1 MAYITRANYKK
12 ILHKIDSKLLISEDD
27 LEKECLC
34 EDYPQMRLYFLNRT
48 DKRELLL
55 FKKVLTNPEIAIDT
69 KYKRV
74 DYEDTYTYVDEF
86 RPAYHKDPQC
96 SRLLHDFDG
105 VRIPEKIKSLDKEKI
120 NEYRKWYRENR
131 HYIEE
136 GKDDLFYTLL
146 HAKWGVDKYDI
157 DVVSHLNTG
166 NVRVMDT
173 IEECYLEIVKLC
185 KEWNDWLGDKEGG
198 NHILR
203 KASYQYSYGAKNA
216 YLGNKEEPLPNN
228 KTGFPDE
235 AVKECLR
242 EMQNKFKN
250 PIIELI
256 RQYYMIKYNANIDVE
271 EEVLKQL
278 GFGPCVKCYS
288 RGVIL
293 TLDVL

>member
-12 ILHKIDSKLLISEDD
+12 ILQKIDSKLLISEDD

-69 KYKRV
+69 TYKRV

>member
-12 ILHKIDSKLLISEDD
+12 ILQKIDSKLLISEDD

-185 KEWNDWLGDKEGG
+185 KEWHDWSGDKEGG

>member
-1 MAYITRANYKK
+1 MAKMVGLSR
-12 ILHKIDSKLLISEDD
+12 KLRLPWLKYTVDLVATGMEESE
-27 LEKECLC
+27 
-34 EDYPQMRLYFLNRT
+34 
-48 DKRELLL
+48 
-55 FKKVLTNPEIAIDT
+55 I
-69 KYKRV
+69 
-74 DYEDTYTYVDEF
+74 
-86 RPAYHKDPQC
+86 
-96 SRLLHDFDG
+96 
-105 VRIPEKIKSLDKEKI
+105 KEKI

>member
-12 ILHKIDSKLLISEDD
+12 ILQKIDSKLLISEDD

-256 RQYYMIKYNANIDVE
+256 RLYYMIKYNANIDVE

>member
-12 ILHKIDSKLLISEDD
+12 ILQKINSKLLISEED

-34 EDYPQMRLYFLNRT
+34 EDYPQMKLTCLNKT

-69 KYKRV
+69 KYQRV
-74 DYEDTYTYVDEF
+74 DFEDTYTYVDEF

-120 NEYRKWYRENR
+120 NEYRKWYRDNR

-173 IEECYLEIVKLC
+173 IDECYLEIEKLC
-185 KEWNDWLGDKEGG
+185 KEWLEWLEDKESG

-203 KASYQYSYGAKNA
+203 KASYLYSYGAKNA

-242 EMQNKFKN
+242 EMQTKFKN

-256 RQYYMIKYNANIDVE
+256 RQYYMIKYNANIDVD

-278 GFGPCVKCYS
+278 GFGPCIKCCS
-288 RGVIL
+288 RGIL
-293 TLDVL
+293 LSFDDL

>member
-12 ILHKIDSKLLISEDD
+12 ILQKIDSKLLISEDD

-256 RQYYMIKYNANIDVE
+256 RQYYMIKYNANIDVN
-271 EEVLKQL
+271 EEVLIQL
-278 GFGPCVKCYS
+278 GFSACSKCF
-288 RGVIL
+288 RLQLEEWL
-293 TLDVL
+293 T